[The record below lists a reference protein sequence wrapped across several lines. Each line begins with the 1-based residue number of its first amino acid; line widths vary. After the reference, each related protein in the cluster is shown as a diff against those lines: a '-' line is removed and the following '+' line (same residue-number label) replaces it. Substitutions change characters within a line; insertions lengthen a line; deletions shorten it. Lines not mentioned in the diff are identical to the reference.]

1 MTDADA
7 TQTQSAMQSTSRM
20 QAMLDISLKQGDHK
34 TVFWVGS
41 TKKDTT
47 TGEIIEIAGASY
59 RGEWLDDLKTGYG
72 VQLYKGGEYLTNHQC
87 MV

>member
-1 MTDADA
+1 MTD
-7 TQTQSAMQSTSRM
+7 TLQTESQAAMQSTSRM

-41 TKKDTT
+41 TTKDAT
-47 TGEIIEIAGASY
+47 TGENVEVAGASY

-72 VQLYKGGEYLTNHQC
+72 VQVYKGGE
-87 MV
+87 